1 MIEGGFVS
9 VVVGGGGEPMD
20 GEPGPET
27 SAETTLGGFELAVAA
42 PVVGVATG
50 VMGAAV
56 AAGLTTGDG
65 EAGLGGDGAG

>member
-1 MIEGGFVS
+1 ML
-9 VVVGGGGEPMD
+9 
-20 GEPGPET
+20 
-27 SAETTLGGFELAVAA
+27 AGFELAGGEL
-42 PVVGVATG
+42 VVGVATG